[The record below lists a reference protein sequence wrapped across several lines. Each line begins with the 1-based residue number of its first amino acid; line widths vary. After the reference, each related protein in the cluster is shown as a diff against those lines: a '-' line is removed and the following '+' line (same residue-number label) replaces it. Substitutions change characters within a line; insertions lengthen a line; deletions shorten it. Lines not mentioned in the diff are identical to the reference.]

1 MKTSCFWVFFG
12 HFERSEDVTFSFSSL
27 QISLV
32 NGNFTDFYEGDLS
45 EKHKFLDYL
54 GGVRKFPFV
63 ETKAP

>member
-1 MKTSCFWVFFG
+1 MFFG

-54 GGVRKFPFV
+54 GGGFENFHLEDLNENPDSEPF
-63 ETKAP
+63 